1 MQKTQIDMGA
11 AVDAMTFSSDRAA
24 KYLGSISARKVVPS
38 NEAISMLAKLHET
51 LPHEPSDPLETIA
64 LLDDVG
70 SPATMATAAGR
81 FFGLVVGGSLP
92 AALGARV
99 ICAAWDQL
107 VTTGKTSPIGFELE
121 KISSQWILDILNL
134 PQACSVGF
142 LSGSTMGNFMCI
154 AAARHQLLER
164 NGWDVE
170 RQGLFDAPKLHVVAS
185 EEIHVTVKKV
195 LSMLGL
201 GSDNID
207 YVKCDA
213 DGAMLVS
220 ELPVLTSSSLV
231 LTQAGNVNSGACDPI
246 GEISDTANEVGA
258 WVHVDGAFGLWAA
271 ASESKRHLLNGVS
284 KASSWVTDGHKW
296 LNTPYDCG
304 IAICKYPMA
313 VHAAMSTVA
322 PYLIAGN
329 DVSPK
334 DMVPELSR
342 SARAVEVWAALRSL
356 GRSGVED
363 LINRCCRHA
372 EMMSAE
378 LEKLGFTILNEVVL
392 NQVVA
397 TFSEQPAKIDLLVS
411 QVNASGDAWFGPTHW
426 RGQPAFRISFSSWV
440 TTNSDV
446 EITIASI
453 KTAMQE
459 LGISLNPSG

>member
-1 MQKTQIDMGA
+1 MQKIRIDMGA
-11 AVDAMTFSSDRAA
+11 SVDAMTFSSDRAA
-24 KYLGSISARKVVPS
+24 KYLSSISSRKVAPS
-38 NEAISMLAKLHET
+38 NDAIGMLTKLHES
-51 LPHEPSDPLETIA
+51 LPDEPSDPLETIA
-64 LLDDVG
+64 LLDEVG

-92 AALGARV
+92 ASLGARV
-99 ICAAWDQL
+99 LCAAWDQL
-107 VTTGKTSPIGFELE
+107 VTTDKTSPIGFELE
-121 KISSQWILDILNL
+121 KISTRWVLDILNL
-134 PQACSVGF
+134 PRACSVGF

-170 RQGLFDAPKLHVVAS
+170 RQGLFDAPKVHIVAS

-201 GSDNID
+201 GTDNID

-213 DGAMLVS
+213 DGAMLIN

-246 GEISDTANEVGA
+246 GEISDIANEVGA

-271 ASESKRHLLNGVS
+271 ASESKRHLLNGFN

-304 IAICKYPMA
+304 IAICKYPLA

-322 PYLIAGN
+322 PYLIAGS
-329 DVSPK
+329 DISPK

-342 SARAVEVWAALRSL
+342 SARAAEVWAALRSL
-356 GRSGVED
+356 GRAGVED
-363 LINRCCRHA
+363 LINRCCRYA
-372 EMMSAE
+372 EMMSVE
-378 LEKLGFTILNEVVL
+378 LDALGFTILNDVAL

-397 TFSEQPAKIDLLVS
+397 TIAQQSDKIDLLVS
-411 QVNASGDAWFGPTHW
+411 HVNASGDAWFGPTHW
-426 RGQPAFRISFSSWV
+426 RGQSAFRISFSSWV
-440 TTNSDV
+440 TTDNDV
-446 EITIASI
+446 AITIASI
-453 KTAMQE
+453 KRAVQE
-459 LGISLNPSG
+459 LGITLKPRS